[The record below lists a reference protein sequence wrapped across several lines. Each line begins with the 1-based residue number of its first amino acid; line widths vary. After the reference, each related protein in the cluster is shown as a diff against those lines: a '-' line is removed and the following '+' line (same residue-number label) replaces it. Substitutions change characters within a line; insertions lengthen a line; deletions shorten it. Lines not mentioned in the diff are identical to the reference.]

1 MTSRLTEIYAEH
13 ALLSR
18 LLDKYRQQSA
28 NALQRLA
35 SLPISPN
42 LPSDYARALGEYE
55 TTKLVV
61 ADLTAEHTQ
70 LENELKSLQP
80 S

>member
-13 ALLSR
+13 ALLT
-18 LLDKYRQQSA
+18 LLLEKYRQQSSS
-28 NALQRLA
+28 ALLRLA

-61 ADLTAEHTQ
+61 ADLTAEHTR